1 MRRPGGDAD
10 GAGNP
15 AEAGGVW
22 RTTRAPSRPWRTAMR
37 HLRPTASVLMALGLV
52 LAGVGS
58 VAAKGGDAIATLD
71 EPLPPGPAA
80 GSTITIGWSLDLRQ
94 DDGTT
99 LPFWAEGV
107 FLRFTPPS
115 GSLLRRSGTTGSAGP
130 LHRQGRGARGRTGRR
145 RVRDARRHVLPGHLR
160 LELRV
165 LPRRGHDRGRGR
177 RCRSASEDR
186 GRACPGPRSAAR
198 GGGGP
203 GASGPLA
210 PVADPAADPTTPTPP
225 APAPRTAPSVD
236 GAWLAALMVIGLALT
251 GIVIAARGRGRTSAA

>member
-1 MRRPGGDAD
+1 
-10 GAGNP
+10 
-15 AEAGGVW
+15 
-22 RTTRAPSRPWRTAMR
+22 MR

-52 LAGVGS
+52 LAGVGG

-115 GSLLRRSGTTGSAGP
+115 GASFDAPGRQD
-130 LHRQGRGARGRTGRR
+130 RQGHFTARVVVPAGGLGDVAFGMRGDMCSRGTCVSSFEFFRVADTTAAEAAAAAAQARTE
-145 RVRDARRHVLPGHLR
+145 A
-160 LELRV
+160 
-165 LPRRGHDRGRGR
+165 
-177 RCRSASEDR
+177 
-186 GRACPGPRSAAR
+186 GRAPAPGQRREAAVA
-198 GGGGP
+198 P
-203 GASGPLA
+203 APVA
-210 PVADPAADPTTPTPP
+210 PVADPAANPTTPTPP

-236 GAWLAALMVIGLALT
+236 VAWLAALMVIGLALT

>member
-1 MRRPGGDAD
+1 
-10 GAGNP
+10 
-15 AEAGGVW
+15 
-22 RTTRAPSRPWRTAMR
+22 MR

-52 LAGVGS
+52 MAGVGN

-107 FLRFTPPS
+107 FLRFTPP
-115 GSLLRRSGTTGSAGP
+115 AGAAFDVP
-130 LHRQGRGARGRTGRR
+130 GRQDRQGHITAKVAVPAGGLGEIAFGMRGDMCSRGTCVSSFEFFRVADTTTAEAAAAAAQARTE
-145 RVRDARRHVLPGHLR
+145 A
-160 LELRV
+160 
-165 LPRRGHDRGRGR
+165 
-177 RCRSASEDR
+177 
-186 GRACPGPRSAAR
+186 GRAPAPGQRREAAVA
-198 GGGGP
+198 P
-203 GASGPLA
+203 APVA
-210 PVADPAADPTTPTPP
+210 PVADPAANPTTPTPP

-236 GAWLAALMVIGLALT
+236 VAWLAALIVIGLALT